1 MRSAEWR
8 QVRAFAE
15 TIRVAPAALA
25 VQGEAGAGKSTL
37 WRAGI
42 QTAAAAGYCLLR
54 SEPSASETDL
64 SFAGLSDLLAGVLP
78 LVADQ
83 IPGPQLQALEIA
95 LLLRPAGGEPPAA
108 RAVGLAVLAV
118 LRGCLAE
125 GPVLVA
131 IDDVQWLDEASL
143 EALTFALRRVPG
155 GPLSLLV
162 AARTGA
168 AADPLTAGAPPPSHG
183 WRELVAAIAAADVV
197 DLAPLDLWQVQNLLP
212 RTVTAAQAREVARE
226 SRGNPFWALQVLAS
240 LEDAETPAAASAHA
254 DRSSGPL
261 AERRCRGGAGRSG
274 GGRPDRRRGGPGS
287 A

>member
-1 MRSAEWR
+1 MGVAAVGGDLVRSAEWR

-15 TIRVAPAALA
+15 TIRAVPAALA

-42 QTAAAAGYCLLR
+42 QAAAAAGYRLLR
-54 SEPSASETDL
+54 SEPSASEADL

-83 IPGPQLQALEIA
+83 IPDLQREALEIA

-108 RAVGLAVLAV
+108 RAVGLAVLAA

-125 GPVLVA
+125 GPVLIA
-131 IDDVQWLDEASL
+131 IDDVQWADEASR

-162 AARTGA
+162 AARAGA
-168 AADPLTAGAPPPSHG
+168 AADPLAAGAPAPSHG
-183 WRELVAAIAAADVV
+183 WRDLLSRHPRRGRDRPRAAGPVAGPEPAAADGHRRAGAIDRPAVAWQSILGPA
-197 DLAPLDLWQVQNLLP
+197 DLGEPEGHRQPGTAPRAD
-212 RTVTAAQAREVARE
+212 
-226 SRGNPFWALQVLAS
+226 
-240 LEDAETPAAASAHA
+240 PA
-254 DRSSGPL
+254 GPIVPL
-261 AERRCRGGAGRSG
+261 A
-274 GGRPDRRRGGPGS
+274 
-287 A
+287 